1 MPAFLIA
8 DDHVAIREGLKRILA
23 EEFEVAIFGEAR
35 TGEEALSQIR
45 SRDWDLVLLDISMP
59 DRSGLEVLDELRHEG
74 AAPPVLVLSVHPEE
88 EFGVRALKEG
98 AAGYLSKDCPREELV
113 GAVRTV
119 LSGGKHISPTLAGNL
134 LSLWASPAEAP
145 HHELLSNREF
155 QVMCA
160 LASGQRQTAIAEELS
175 LSVKTVATYRR
186 RLLQKMRMTSNAELA
201 RYAVEHK
208 LLL

>member
-8 DDHVAIREGLKRILA
+8 DDHVAIREGLKRILT
-23 EEFEVAIFGEAR
+23 EEFGEAIFGEAR
-35 TGEEALSQIR
+35 NGEEALSQIR

-74 AAPPVLVLSVHPEE
+74 APPPVLVLSVHLEG
-88 EFGVRALKEG
+88 EFGVRVLKKG
-98 AAGYLSKDCPREELV
+98 AAGYVSKDCPREELV

-119 LSGGKHISPTLAGNL
+119 LSGGKHVSPSLAEGL
-134 LSLWASPAEAP
+134 LSLWASVPEAP
-145 HHELLSNREF
+145 CHELLSNREF

-160 LASGQRQTAIAEELS
+160 LASGKRLTALAKELS
-175 LSVKTVATYRR
+175 LSVKTVATYRH
-186 RLLQKMRMTSNAELA
+186 RLLQKMRMNSNAELA